1 MKRTDLVKNLGLK
14 IRGQMQ
20 HAAVPGRF
28 AQGSTALPDR
38 KEQRKLDHAAGLVP
52 FAIKLHGELVR
63 QLREQ
68 AEGEGISLQDLA
80 DRLIRAGLGAQ
91 APVAASEEA
100 PESKAAAKKAAAK
113 TAVAKK
119 AVAKKAAA
127 TKAAETKAATTKA
140 PAKKVAAKTAATRR
154 APAKKTV
161 KPKA

>member
-68 AEGEGISLQDLA
+68 AEGEGISLQDLT

-91 APVAASEEA
+91 APVAASKVA
-100 PESKAAAKKAAAK
+100 PEPKVAVK
-113 TAVAKK
+113 TVVAKK
-119 AVAKKAAA
+119 AVAKKAAV
-127 TKAAETKAATTKA
+127 TKSVETKA
-140 PAKKVAAKTAATRR
+140 PAKKAPAKK

>member
-1 MKRTDLVKNLGLK
+1 MKRTDLVKNLALK

-52 FAIKLHGELVR
+52 FAIKLHGDLVR

-68 AEGEGISLQDLA
+68 AEGEGISLQDLT
-80 DRLIRAGLGAQ
+80 DRLIRAGLSAQ
-91 APVAASEEA
+91 APVAASKVA
-100 PESKAAAKKAAAK
+100 PEPKAAVKK
-113 TAVAKK
+113 AVAKK
-119 AVAKKAAA
+119 AVAKKAAV
-127 TKAAETKAATTKA
+127 TKAAETKA
-140 PAKKVAAKTAATRR
+140 PAKKVAAKKVAAKTATTK